1 MVALL
6 DLILANKEELDGYG
20 KVRNRLCCSDC
31 EIVELRILR
40 GGNKTKSRISDLD
53 FRKADCP
60 VQDLIRGIP
69 RDIAHERSRK
79 AT

>member
-20 KVRNRLCCSDC
+20 RVRNSLCCSDY
-31 EIVELRILR
+31 EIVEFRILR
-40 GGNKTKSRISDLD
+40 GGNEAKSRISDLD

-60 VQDLIRGIP
+60 VQDLIHGIP
-69 RDIAHERSRK
+69 RDIVHERSRE